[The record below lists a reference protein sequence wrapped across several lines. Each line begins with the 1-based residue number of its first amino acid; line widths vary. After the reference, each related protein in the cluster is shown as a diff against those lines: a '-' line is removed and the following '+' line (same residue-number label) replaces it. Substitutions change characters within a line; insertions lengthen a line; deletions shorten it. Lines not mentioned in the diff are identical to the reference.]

1 MKNKENNRM
10 QADIDLSNV
19 VETAEY
25 INVYESGEMTTYSNR
40 EKPFEVIVEG
50 WKNMLQGSHE
60 MPAFGVSLNR
70 ETTKALKDGTWVEFV
85 FETQNYYNEVPFEKL
100 LVNVE
105 KSFQGFNIIR
115 YNANGGYD
123 GRCYYVDLVNK
134 NMTDFYNIIVNL

>member
-1 MKNKENNRM
+1 MVAMEEINE
-10 QADIDLSNV
+10 AF
-19 VETAEY
+19 EY
-25 INVYESGEMTTYSNR
+25 TQNINVYEEGIKSEYSLGGNEF
-40 EKPFEVIVEG
+40 EKIICAWDELMEG
-50 WKNMLQGSHE
+50 AHP
-60 MPAFGVSLNR
+60 MPAFGVSLDK
-70 ETTKALKDGTWVEFV
+70 ETRAALSRGVWVEFG
-85 FETQNYYNEVPFEKL
+85 FEKQMEVGGMPFEKL